1 MHFEKIYIEL
11 SDICGLK
18 CDFCPSQKAQ
28 RKQMNLENFE
38 KICKSVHN
46 HAKLFTFHVLGDP
59 LRILNLKEYLE
70 IALKF
75 NMQIE
80 LTTSGFYFDDEKIKL
95 ILDSKNV
102 RQINI
107 SLGAF
112 LSQNKISLKEYFE
125 PILKLIFL
133 HLENKNNSF
142 INLRLWNLDK
152 NFNSPLE
159 NDKIYDFL
167 GQIFKIK
174 IQKRK
179 AKNRLERHVIL
190 HQARL
195 FKWPSLKNDIIR
207 ENGCCYALN
216 GQIAILSDG
225 TLAPCCLD
233 VKGDIKLG
241 NCFEKD
247 FNELLN
253 SSLYIDLKEG
263 FKQGILKAELCKRC
277 EFLETKNLN

>member
-38 KICKSVHN
+38 KICKSVYN

-225 TLAPCCLD
+225 TLVPCCLD

-247 FNELLN
+247 FNELLI

-277 EFLETKNLN
+277 EFLEIKNLN

>member
-1 MHFEKIYIEL
+1 MRFEKIYIEL

-28 RKQMNLENFE
+28 RKQMSLENFE
-38 KICKSVHN
+38 KICKSVLN

-59 LRILNLKEYLE
+59 LRISNLKEYLE
-70 IALKF
+70 IALKYD
-75 NMQIE
+75 MQIE
-80 LTTSGFYFDDEKIKL
+80 LTTSGFYFNDEKIKL

-112 LSQNKISLKEYFE
+112 LSQSKMSLKEYFE

-152 NFNSPLE
+152 NFNPSFE
-159 NDKIYDFL
+159 NEKIYDFL
-167 GQIFKIK
+167 EQIFKVK
-174 IQKRK
+174 IQKQK
-179 AKNRLERHVIL
+179 AKNRLERHIIL
-190 HQARL
+190 HQAKL
-195 FKWPSLKNDIIR
+195 FKWPSLKDEIIR
-207 ENGCCYALN
+207 ESGCCHALN

-225 TLAPCCLD
+225 TLVPCCLD

-253 SSLYIDLKEG
+253 SSLYMELKEG

-277 EFLETKNLN
+277 EFLEAKNLN

>member
-1 MHFEKIYIEL
+1 MQFEKIYIEL

-18 CDFCPSQKAQ
+18 CDFCPTQKAQ
-28 RKQMNLENFE
+28 RKSMSLENFE

-59 LRILNLKEYLE
+59 LRILNLKEYLK

-80 LTTSGFYFDDEKIKL
+80 LTSSGFYFDNEKINL
-95 ILDSKNV
+95 VLNYKNIH
-102 RQINI
+102 QINI

-112 LSQNKISLKEYFE
+112 LSQSRVDLSEYFN

-133 HLENKNNSF
+133 HLEKKNNSF

-152 NFNSPLE
+152 NFTPPSE
-159 NDKIYDFL
+159 NEKIYKFL
-167 GQIFKIK
+167 EQVFKVK
-174 IQKRK
+174 IQTQKI
-179 AKNRLERHVIL
+179 KNRLERHIIL
-190 HQARL
+190 HQAKL
-195 FKWPSLKNDIIR
+195 FKWPSLKDEVIR
-207 ENGCCYALN
+207 EKGYCYALN

-225 TLAPCCLD
+225 SLVPCCLD
-233 VKGDIKLG
+233 AKADMKLG

-247 FNELLN
+247 FNELLK
-253 SSLYIDLKEG
+253 SPLYIELKEG

-277 EFLETKNLN
+277 NFLNLKS

>member
-38 KICKSVHN
+38 KICKSVYN

-225 TLAPCCLD
+225 TLVPCCLD

>member
-1 MHFEKIYIEL
+1 MRFEKIYIEL

-28 RKQMNLENFE
+28 RKQMSLENFE

-46 HAKLFTFHVLGDP
+46 RAKLFTFHVLGDP
-59 LRILNLKEYLE
+59 LRILNLKEYLK

-80 LTTSGFYFDDEKIKL
+80 LTTSGFYFNDEKIKL

-112 LSQNKISLKEYFE
+112 LSQSKMSLKEYFE

-152 NFNSPLE
+152 NFNPPFE
-159 NDKIYDFL
+159 NEKIYDFL
-167 GQIFKIK
+167 EQIFKVK
-174 IQKRK
+174 IQKQK
-179 AKNRLERHVIL
+179 AKNRLERHIIL
-190 HQARL
+190 HQAKL
-195 FKWPSLKNDIIR
+195 FKWPSLKDEIIR
-207 ENGCCYALN
+207 ESGCCHALN

-225 TLAPCCLD
+225 TLVPCCLD

-253 SSLYIDLKEG
+253 SSLYIELKEG

-277 EFLETKNLN
+277 EFLEAKNLN